1 MAWVEDL
8 TNIVDYWRLLH
19 AGQADQVPMWAQNV
33 LRSFAWTEQRL
44 EAMLHSVLTDD
55 SSDSPDITHIEEP
68 QEPSVC
74 LQEEGEEGEEEVQD
88 FSDDSFFEEDPV
100 ERVLD
105 RHLENWFQQR
115 DTTPSPVREQN
126 GFYGHDVEADVG
138 ESPSL
143 ALDSASPSDLAPAS
157 STGRQFKWGSCPQ
170 CGTALHVAVPL
181 TGRFK
186 GQYVKR
192 CNGFRRFT
200 QERRRCWYTV
210 LYDGNVEDVPRFMR
224 HRRRQLVGSLD
235 FHFRT

>member
-1 MAWVEDL
+1 
-8 TNIVDYWRLLH
+8 
-19 AGQADQVPMWAQNV
+19 MWAQNV

-68 QEPSVC
+68 SVC
-74 LQEEGEEGEEEVQD
+74 LQEGGEEGEEEVQD

-126 GFYGHDVEADVG
+126 AFYEHDVEANVG

-157 STGRQFKWGSCPQ
+157 STGRQFKWGSCAQ
-170 CGTALHVAVPL
+170 CGAALHVAVPL
-181 TGRFK
+181 ATSKDNMSNDAMLFVNSHK
-186 GQYVKR
+186 SSIVD
-192 CNGFRRFT
+192 
-200 QERRRCWYTV
+200 V
-210 LYDGNVEDVPRFMR
+210 LADGVLVYKLGHRVIVQNTTRSCGNNVV
-224 HRRRQLVGSLD
+224 
-235 FHFRT
+235 

>member
-1 MAWVEDL
+1 
-8 TNIVDYWRLLH
+8 
-19 AGQADQVPMWAQNV
+19 MWAQNV

-74 LQEEGEEGEEEVQD
+74 LQEGGEEGEEEVQD
-88 FSDDSFFEEDPV
+88 FSDDSFLEEDPV

-115 DTTPSPVREQN
+115 DTTPSPVRKQN
-126 GFYGHDVEADVG
+126 AFYEHDVEADVG

-170 CGTALHVAVPL
+170 CGTALHVAVPW

-210 LYDGNVEDVPRFMR
+210 LYDGNVEDVPRFMQ
-224 HRRRQLVGSLD
+224 HRRRQLLGSLD